1 MSRSCGAMGDGIE
14 GDFISMTEQQFQ
26 KLNER
31 FDAIE
36 KRMITKSDLFQAM
49 FTVHGFTIAVIV
61 GALTL
66 FF

>member
-1 MSRSCGAMGDGIE
+1 MGDEIE
-14 GDFISMTEQQFQ
+14 GDFISMTEQQFE

-36 KRMITKSDLFQAM
+36 KRMITKSDLFQAV

-61 GALTL
+61 GIITVFLQN
-66 FF
+66 